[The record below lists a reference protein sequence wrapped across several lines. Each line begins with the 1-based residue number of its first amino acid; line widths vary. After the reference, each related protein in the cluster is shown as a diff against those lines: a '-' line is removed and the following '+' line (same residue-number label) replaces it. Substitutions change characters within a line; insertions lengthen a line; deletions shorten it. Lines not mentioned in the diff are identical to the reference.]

1 MSRVSSLWLRA
12 GFASGVALALTA
24 SALPGGAQMLIEEI
38 HNTNADVVG
47 NTFAGSASDADIA
60 PGDGRA
66 ESYAEVTGEAPVPF
80 KWFASGLAGAGVLNA
95 VGVDLTRPA
104 CCVIGAGN
112 AFAVSEFLLD
122 NDTDQWLTNGMS
134 GVYIPEGE
142 ILFMTGPYDPV
153 AGAIHGFFDVTVVA
167 FGVGPI
173 FNYRLELETT
183 DGGFEEVERTGNVVV
198 DEVFDG
204 AGGVWGYTI
213 GATDFDFPVPDVAP
227 YGQLRLTH
235 YMQAYGYTNF
245 HNGEVGAGFSVK
257 LGDPLQPVSGRSLR
271 LPEPG
276 AALLLGASLPGLA
289 WLLARRRRA

>member
-1 MSRVSSLWLRA
+1 MALFLLGYA
-12 GFASGVALALTA
+12 FTLPPPDLSGD
-24 SALPGGAQMLIEEI
+24 PGERIA
-38 HNTNADVVG
+38 TVTKADVIRRG
-47 NTFAGSASDADIA
+47 T
-60 PGDGRA
+60 
-66 ESYAEVTGEAPVPF
+66 
-80 KWFASGLAGAGVLNA
+80 KWQVL
-95 VGVDLTRPA
+95 
-104 CCVIGAGN
+104 
-112 AFAVSEFLLD
+112 
-122 NDTDQWLTNGMS
+122 
-134 GVYIPEGE
+134 
-142 ILFMTGPYDPV
+142 
-153 AGAIHGFFDVTVVA
+153 
-167 FGVGPI
+167 
-173 FNYRLELETT
+173 LELETT